1 MLFLVSFVFKV
12 LYVFQMY
19 IEFCEGGVIDSI
31 MVDLEK
37 FLTENQIRY
46 VCNKMCRG
54 LEFFYSNK
62 VIYRDF
68 KVGNVLF
75 IGEGDVKLGKE
86 S

>member
-1 MLFLVSFVFKV
+1 
-12 LYVFQMY
+12 
-19 IEFCEGGVIDSI
+19 
-31 MVDLEK
+31 
-37 FLTENQIRY
+37 
-46 VCNKMCRG
+46 MCRG

-86 S
+86 SWSYDIFKKGKKGRDVDVGFVVE